1 MSFGSTAQT
10 VTTLTNADN
19 ALSAINNDLDYSGGL
34 TNHEQALIKCK
45 ETLPTGPDDPPGFIL
60 MVTDGVP
67 STHGTSGALDE
78 TTLPRTKALEVA
90 NSIKA
95 DGIRVETLHINP
107 SAPNNESTEYMKAL
121 SSHDA
126 FHDIAD
132 FANLADIVTQVSAE
146 IGCNAVIR
154 PSDIVLED
162 EYLTEEVPAPEVL
175 NPVTTVPPEPLDAE
189 AAAAEEAQLIENS
202 EPNNWQDPAYVE
214 IFPESVDIGEDPTV
228 VNGITSFNDEDGV
241 MTAKGTGFISQQADQ
256 LHFSFHEVYEKNWDF
271 KVFVESFSGLE
282 ATSKAGLMARQTL
295 KPGSAM
301 FSTLIAGG
309 NHVQVLYREENQA
322 YVKNGNGNST
332 AEEDALIPY
341 DTQGVWLRIKVMIV
355 PYFYSYYPHYL
366 SFEFV

>member
-1 MSFGSTAQT
+1 MTFGSTAQT
-10 VTTLTNADN
+10 VATLTSADN
-19 ALSAINNDLDYSGGL
+19 ALLAINNDLDYSGGL
-34 TNHEQALIKCK
+34 TNHGQALIKCN
-45 ETLPTGPDDPPGFIL
+45 ETLPTGPDDPPAFIL

-67 STHGTSGALDE
+67 TTHGISGGYDLS
-78 TTLPRTKALEVA
+78 TLPRTKALDVA
-90 NSIKA
+90 NALKA

-107 SAPNNESTEYMKAL
+107 SSSNNESTEYMKAL

-132 FANLADIVTQVSAE
+132 FANLADIIIQVSAE

-154 PSDIVLED
+154 PSDIEHED

-214 IFPESVDIGEDPTV
+214 VFPESVDIGEDPTV

-241 MTAKGTGFISQQADQ
+241 MTAKGTGFIAQQADQ

-271 KVFVESFSGLE
+271 KVFVENFSGLE
-282 ATSKAGLMARQTL
+282 ATSKAGLMARHTL
-295 KPGSAM
+295 KPGSAH

-322 YVKNGNGNST
+322 YVKNGNGNGS
-332 AEEDALIPY
+332 AEEDGLIPY
-341 DTQGVWLRIKVMIV
+341 DTQGVWLRIKV
-355 PYFYSYYPHYL
+355 
-366 SFEFV
+366 